1 MNIAP
6 IKKWSIRKSEG
17 KPLVQSGK
25 NSKVAIKLYITIK
38 YLITTMADS
47 DRKYGYF

>member
-6 IKKWSIRKSEG
+6 IKKCSIRKSEG

-25 NSKVAIKLYITIK
+25 NNNVEKLYILN
-38 YLITTMADS
+38 YLLVSTMADR
-47 DRKYGYF
+47 DRKYVHI

>member
-25 NSKVAIKLYITIK
+25 NNKVEKKLYIQSNL
-38 YLITTMADS
+38 LILTMT
-47 DRKYGYF
+47 YGD